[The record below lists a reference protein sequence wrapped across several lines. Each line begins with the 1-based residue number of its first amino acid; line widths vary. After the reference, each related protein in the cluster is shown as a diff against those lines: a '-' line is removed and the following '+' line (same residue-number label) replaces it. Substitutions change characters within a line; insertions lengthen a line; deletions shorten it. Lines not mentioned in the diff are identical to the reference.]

1 VSALAFVASIGW
13 EVLDRFRFGDDIAI
27 SPHGLGIAIGF
38 GAGAYVFVNRDAP
51 RRGITEDQA
60 GRFVFWALIGAIV
73 GARFFYVLAHFSE
86 FDNVADMLAIWRGG
100 ISLIGGITGS
110 VLFGLPLMRT
120 YRLPFLRVMDAAAIG
135 LPLGIVIGRIGD
147 LIIGDHLGKPT
158 SWLLAFTYE
167 GGNLSSYACEAG
179 TCTAV
184 LFGNQIQTITPE
196 GATFRGAADQLLA
209 QGVGVHQTA
218 LYDFVSTMVL
228 VLVLLALSRVPR
240 RTGVL
245 FLTFAAWYG
254 SVRIIT
260 DFLRVDKRFFGLTGS
275 QWASV
280 AVVVISLATL
290 VWFALRPKQTWSERI
305 DAAP

>member
-1 VSALAFVASIGW
+1 MSALAPVASIGW

-38 GAGAYVFVNRDAP
+38 LAGSYVFVNREAP
-51 RRGITEDQA
+51 RRGISEEQA

-73 GARFFYVLAHFSE
+73 GARFFYVLAHLSE
-86 FDNVADMLAIWRGG
+86 FESVADMLAIWRGG

-167 GGNLSSYACEAG
+167 GGNLSSYACDAG
-179 TCTAV
+179 TCTAR
-184 LFGNQIQTITPE
+184 LFGGQIQTITAQ
-196 GATFRGAADQLLA
+196 GATLRGPGGELLA
-209 QGVGVHQTA
+209 QGIGVHQTA
-218 LYDFVSTMVL
+218 VYDFLSTMLL
-228 VLVLLALSRVPR
+228 VLVLLFLSRVPR

-245 FLTFAAWYG
+245 FLTFAGWYG
-254 SVRIIT
+254 AVRIIT

-280 AVVVISLATL
+280 AVVIGSLATL
-290 VWFALRPKQTWSERI
+290 AWFAVRRER
-305 DAAP
+305 ASAEPSPGS

>member
-1 VSALAFVASIGW
+1 MSALASIGW

-38 GAGAYVFVNRDAP
+38 LAGSYVFINRDAP
-51 RRGITEDQA
+51 LRGISEDQA

-86 FDNVADMLAIWRGG
+86 FDNVGDMLAIWRGG

-110 VLFGLPLMRT
+110 VLFGLPLMRM

-167 GGNLSSYACEAG
+167 GGNLSSYGCGRG
-179 TCTAV
+179 TCIAT
-184 LFGNQIQTITPE
+184 LFGGQVQTITAQ
-196 GATFRGAADQLLA
+196 GATLQGPTGELLGQGA
-209 QGVGVHQTA
+209 GVHQTA
-218 LYDFVSTMVL
+218 LYDFLSTMVL
-228 VLVLLALSRVPR
+228 VLVLVALSRVPR

-290 VWFALRPKQTWSERI
+290 AWFALRPQETRPEPRI
-305 DAAP
+305 DAL